1 MLFNSFQFAIF
12 FVALLI
18 VLRVAPW
25 RARVHVLLAASLLF
39 YTLWIPSYLLLLL
52 GTLGVNYLLV
62 LGMMRSQH
70 PRRYVIVSI
79 AFTLSLLAAFKYA
92 VFAIEAVAPVLAQL
106 RMGPIPAPDLLLPLG
121 ISFYSFEIISLTIDI
136 YRRRQ
141 PCPSF
146 ARYVLFVTFFPH
158 LIAGPIM
165 RGYELLPQLAAGG
178 APDPARTRRGVWL
191 IAAGLVKKAI
201 FADYFLAPFVNDV
214 FAEPGTA
221 SGPAQLLAV
230 YSFAFQIYFDFAG
243 YTDMARGLACMLGF
257 ELPHNFLEPYLSR
270 SASEFWRRWHISL
283 SRWLRDYL
291 YIPLGGNRGSAVRTA
306 LNLMATMLLGG
317 LWHGAGWN
325 FVVWGALH
333 GCLLAVER
341 WFGATRGAETD
352 QLSWRDVPRILF
364 TFHAVCLIWVTFRAP
379 TLSAAVTVWTA
390 LFTKTYFVSWPVL
403 PTVVVLVCAGLHVL
417 ERSVHGWLSAL
428 QALVAR
434 NAWWGPAIEG
444 AALGAILMAAV
455 VMSGAGAEFIYFQ
468 F

>member
-1 MLFNSFQFAIF
+1 MLFNSIQFAIF
-12 FVALLI
+12 FVVLL
-18 VLRVAPW
+18 VALRVASW
-25 RARVHVLLAASLLF
+25 QARVHVLLAASLLF

-62 LGMMRSQH
+62 LGMLRSAH
-70 PRRYVIVSI
+70 PRRFVVGSI
-79 AFTLSLLAAFKYA
+79 AFTLALLALFKYA
-92 VFAIEAVAPVLAQL
+92 LFAVEAAAPLL
-106 RMGPIPAPDLLLPLG
+106 TRLHLGPIQPPELLLPLG

-136 YRRRQ
+136 YRRRE

-165 RGYELLPQLAAGG
+165 RGYELLPQLASGG
-178 APDPARTRRGVWL
+178 APDPERTRRGVWL
-191 IAAGLVKKAI
+191 IAAGLVKKTI

-221 SGPAQLLAV
+221 SGPAHLLAL
-230 YSFAFQIYFDFAG
+230 YSFAFQIYFDFSG

-291 YIPLGGNRGSAVRTA
+291 YIPLGGNRTGGFRTT

-325 FVVWGALH
+325 FIVWGALH
-333 GCLLAVER
+333 GGLLAAER
-341 WFGATRGAETD
+341 WYGAPRGVQSD
-352 QLSWRDVPRILF
+352 RLSWRDTPRILF
-364 TFHAVCLIWVTFRAP
+364 TFHAVCLIWVSFRAP
-379 TLSAAVTVWTA
+379 TLSAAVAIWTA
-390 LFTKTYFVSWPVL
+390 LFTKSYFVGWPVL
-403 PTVVVLVCAGLHVL
+403 PTAVVAVCAGLHVL
-417 ERSVHGWLSAL
+417 ERNMHGWLAAFLSWL
-428 QALVAR
+428 AR
-434 NAWWGPAIEG
+434 NACGPAVEG
-444 AALGAILMAAV
+444 AALGAILMAAL
-455 VMSGAGAEFIYFQ
+455 VMSGAGVEFIYFQ

>member
-1 MLFNSFQFAIF
+1 MLFNSIPFAIF
-12 FVALLI
+12 FALLLLL
-18 VLRVAPW
+18 LRITPT
-25 RARVHVLLAASLLF
+25 RARVHVLLGASLLF
-39 YTLWIPSYLLLLL
+39 YAPWIPSYVLLLL

-62 LGMMRSQH
+62 LAMLRSRH
-70 PRRYVIVSI
+70 PRRFVIVSI
-79 AFTLSLLAAFKYA
+79 ALTLSLLAVFKYA
-92 VFAIEAVAPVLAQL
+92 AFAIEASAPILSRMRVAP
-106 RMGPIPAPDLLLPLG
+106 IPVPELLLPLG
-121 ISFYSFEIISLTIDI
+121 ISFYSFEIISLMVDI

-165 RGYELLPQLAAGG
+165 RGYELLPQLATGG
-178 APDPARTRRGVWL
+178 APDPERTRRGVWL

-214 FAEPGTA
+214 FAEPGAA
-221 SGPAQLLAV
+221 SGPAHLLAV

-291 YIPLGGNRGSAVRTA
+291 YIPLGGNRGGSFRTA
-306 LNLMATMLLGG
+306 LNLLATMLLGG

-325 FVVWGALH
+325 FVLWGALH
-333 GCLLAVER
+333 GGLLALER
-341 WFGATRGAETD
+341 WFGATRGAHTD
-352 QLSWRDVPRILF
+352 PLRWRDVPRILF
-364 TFHAVCLIWVTFRAP
+364 MFNAVCLIWVSFRTP
-379 TLSAAVTVWTA
+379 TLSAAVAVWTA
-390 LFTKTYFVSWPVL
+390 LFTKSYWVSWPVL
-403 PTVVVLVCAGLHVL
+403 PTVLVAVCAGMHVL
-417 ERSVHGWLSAL
+417 ERSLHGQLSTMRAF
-428 QALVAR
+428 VAHSG
-434 NAWWGPAIEG
+434 WGPALEG
-444 AALGAILMAAV
+444 AALGAIVMAAV